1 MGLAL
6 YPTKRIYLVLA
17 IASLTAGLA
26 YLFLRFNDYLEANAQ
41 GICWAEGRRLA
52 PEELRIRA
60 IKTLILKE
68 KEALDDWNK
77 RSYKQNS
84 YWRVIKRDVDEHE
97 LLALRQSYPDFPQDF
112 GERDVEKTIARLF
125 GMDDVN
131 PTWLSSDTFYQAAI
145 ENKYMFVDS
154 ESPWAMYRTN
164 SYVAYK
170 ENELKKLI
178 ALDLNFQDAL
188 HGFGNYYFFIQKLTP
203 SNEVAKNKYISIFS
217 EYFAINNCG
226 TSIYG
231 TRTEFSKLGP
241 SMDTALRPMGR
252 SEIDSD
258 RSTNTLV
265 YEFLKGL

>member
-6 YPTKRIYLVLA
+6 YPTKRIYIVLA

-131 PTWLSSDTFYQAAI
+131 PMQLDKIYTIKHTTNVVRAKITSVLYRLDISHLHRETGVTSLVMNEIGRVTLRTTTPLFYDEYRRNRTTGSFI
-145 ENKYMFVDS
+145 LVD
-154 ESPWAMYRTN
+154 EA
-164 SYVAYK
+164 
-170 ENELKKLI
+170 
-178 ALDLNFQDAL
+178 
-188 HGFGNYYFFIQKLTP
+188 
-203 SNEVAKNKYISIFS
+203 
-217 EYFAINNCG
+217 
-226 TSIYG
+226 
-231 TRTEFSKLGP
+231 
-241 SMDTALRPMGR
+241 
-252 SEIDSD
+252 
-258 RSTNTLV
+258 TNTTVAAGMILAPTGV
-265 YEFLKGL
+265 